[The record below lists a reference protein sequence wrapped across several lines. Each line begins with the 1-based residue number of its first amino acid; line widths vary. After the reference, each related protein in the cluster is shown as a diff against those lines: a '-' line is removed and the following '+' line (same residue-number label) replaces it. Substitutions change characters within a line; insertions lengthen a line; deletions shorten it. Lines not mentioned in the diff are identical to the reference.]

1 MSDFF
6 IDFRQGVSVDHMRMA
21 NFLKYMSHINV
32 YCYVDDQMSFLVTR
46 ADEGKLWSPYVS
58 VKNEII
64 VALSGRIV
72 LSKEAWARGS
82 HGSGSGGIACEH
94 IFNLYRAYGT
104 ECLKD
109 LNGHFVVIVIDR
121 LLKKVFIVT
130 DHTGTVPCFVLETEQ
145 GPVFSSHPD
154 VLASCVEAVSGDLDL
169 VSLSEFVNVGKVNYP
184 NSFYKQIKSADYA
197 TIYSIDTGFKT
208 PRIASREKYFKY
220 EFCSEATE
228 GEDNL
233 VEEFSA
239 SFKDAVSERSLPIFG
254 QTAVSLSGGLDSRTI
269 LCCASD
275 VSECFAFCFYDEENY
290 EFQLARTV
298 AKEVGVQ
305 FVGLKREFD
314 YYGNNAIDCV
324 RLTGGMG
331 TIGANHYGGF
341 GGKLYEMGVRNV
353 LAGFYCDYLFKGLV
367 LDKNRSRFTRRES
380 TGDFNYISYDPHYWF
395 DGPLSNAVKERLYS
409 LFPLPLIND
418 KTDRARIE
426 IQAKRMFP
434 LFLDS
439 ECPESVLPEKILGWY
454 LPAIDRRLLEISK
467 KMSPHHKLNASVF
480 NKVVARLCDKSIVS
494 IPNAYTGASIL
505 ASGPA
510 IILAQFAR
518 AFRRRL
524 VIYRRKI
531 KTDESWPNWSHYLN
545 SSKKIEDLWM
555 SNRQKNKHFLN
566 EIVNGDIYTKR
577 IGDYGYSEIQ
587 LFLRLL
593 TLKLWLEVRNDVALI
608 DNNKN
613 LKASFYMISSE

>member
-6 IDFRQGVSVDHMRMA
+6 IDFRQGVSVDHTRMA
-21 NFLKYMSHINV
+21 SFLKYMSHINA
-32 YCYVDDQMSFLVTR
+32 YYYVDDQISLLVTR
-46 ADEGKLWSPYVS
+46 ADEGKLWSPYIS

-72 LSKEAWARGS
+72 LSKDEWARGAR
-82 HGSGSGGIACEH
+82 GTCSGGIACEH
-94 IFNLYRAYGT
+94 IFHLYRACGSK
-104 ECLKD
+104 CFKD
-109 LNGHFVVIVIDR
+109 LNGHFVIIVIDR
-121 LLKKVFIVT
+121 LFKKAFIVT
-130 DHTGTVPCFVLETEQ
+130 DHAGTVPCFVLKTKQ

-154 VLASCVEAVSGDLDL
+154 VLASCIEVVSNDLDL
-169 VSLSEFVNVGKVNYP
+169 FSLSEFVNVGKVNYP
-184 NSFYKQIKSADYA
+184 NSFYKQIKSADCA
-197 TIYSIDTGFKT
+197 TIYSIDTGFTT

-228 GEDNL
+228 SEDNL

-239 SFKDAVSERSLPIFG
+239 SFKDAVIERSLPIFG

-275 VSECFAFCFYDEENY
+275 VSECYAFCFYDEENY
-290 EFQLARTV
+290 EFEIARAV
-298 AKEVGVQ
+298 AKKAGVQ
-305 FVGLKREFD
+305 FFGLKREFD

-324 RLTGGMG
+324 KLSGGMG
-331 TIGANHYGGF
+331 TIAANHYGAF

-353 LAGFYCDYLFKGLV
+353 VAGFYCDYLFKGLV
-367 LDKNRSRFTRRES
+367 LDKKTSKFTRRES
-380 TGDFNYISYDPHYWF
+380 IGDYNYISYDPHYWF
-395 DGPLSNAVKERLYS
+395 DGPLSNAVKERLYN
-409 LFPLPLIND
+409 LFPLPLISD

-426 IQAKRMFP
+426 IQARRMFP

-480 NKVVARLCDKSIVS
+480 NKAVARLCDKSIIG
-494 IPNAYTGASIL
+494 IPNANTGASIL

-510 IILAQFAR
+510 IVFAQFAR

-524 VIYRRKI
+524 VLLRRKI
-531 KTDESWPNWSHYLN
+531 KTDESWPNWIHYLN
-545 SSKKIEDLWM
+545 NSKKIEDLWM
-555 SNRQKNKHFLN
+555 SNRQNSEYFLN
-566 EIVNGDIYTKR
+566 EIVGGNVYAKR
-577 IGDYGYSEIQ
+577 IGDYGQSEIQ

-593 TLKLWLEVRNDVALI
+593 TLKLWLEIRNDVNQI

-613 LKASFYMISSE
+613 LKNNFYKISSE